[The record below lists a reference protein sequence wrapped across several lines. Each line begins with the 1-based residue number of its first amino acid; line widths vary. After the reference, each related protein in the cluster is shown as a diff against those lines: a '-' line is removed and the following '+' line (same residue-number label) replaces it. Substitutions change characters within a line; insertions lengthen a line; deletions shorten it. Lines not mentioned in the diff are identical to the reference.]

1 MFVHKVFSGIT
12 QVHMG
17 VLPKRMHKHTHRV
30 YSFGYCL
37 NDSKPWEVWAQVA
50 SLVAFAATC
59 SGFMHPILHSTS
71 NFLKRSV
78 DYF

>member
-1 MFVHKVFSGIT
+1 LFIIFFSIT

-17 VLPKRMHKHTHRV
+17 VLPKRTHKQTHRV
-30 YSFGYCL
+30 YSFGYCPT
-37 NDSKPWEVWAQVA
+37 DYKPWEVWTQV
-50 SLVAFAATC
+50 SNLVCFAATC